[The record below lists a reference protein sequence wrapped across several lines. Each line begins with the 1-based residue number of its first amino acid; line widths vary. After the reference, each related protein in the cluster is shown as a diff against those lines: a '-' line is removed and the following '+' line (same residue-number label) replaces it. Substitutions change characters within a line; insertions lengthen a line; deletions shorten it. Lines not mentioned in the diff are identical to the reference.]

1 MSTDKIL
8 DVDIHSLKTLSNL
21 YILREVHFEL
31 YEKETLCIIGESGSG
46 KSMTGYSIMGLLPDT
61 LRLDGRI
68 RYSKNGA
75 IISDPRRLRGRE
87 VSIIF
92 QEPMTAL
99 NPLFTIG
106 NQLGEMLLDIG
117 RIERKNRIIKALR
130 DVGIRNSERVFHSYP
145 HQLSGG
151 MRQRAL
157 IAMAFLSNPGVII
170 ADEPTTALDVTVAT
184 GILSLLKSLKDERGI
199 SLIFISHDLNIVEK
213 IADRIIVMYGGTIME
228 VGKSSDI
235 LERPA
240 HPYTIALKSLFEER
254 KKGEGRLREIKGYV
268 PSINDMPS
276 GCPFNPRCPFVI
288 DICKRELPPITR
300 IDNSHTVRCFNRQNG

>member
-1 MSTDKIL
+1 MSTDRIL
-8 DVDIHSLKTLSNL
+8 DVDIKSLKTLSDL
-21 YILREVHFEL
+21 YILKDVRFEL
-31 YEKETLCIIGESGSG
+31 YQRETLCLIGESGSG
-46 KSMTGYSIMGLLPDT
+46 KSMTGYCILRLYPDT
-61 LRLDGRI
+61 LKFEGRI
-68 RYSKNGA
+68 RYYKGQEE
-75 IISDPRRLRGRE
+75 IDDPVRLRGKE
-87 VSIIF
+87 ISIIF

-106 NQLGEMLLDIG
+106 NQLGETLLDID
-117 RIERKNRIIKALR
+117 RNERKNRIINALKE
-130 DVGIRNSERVFHSYP
+130 VGIKNPERVIKSYP

-157 IAMAFLSNPGVII
+157 IAMAFLSSPRVII
-170 ADEPTTALDVTVAT
+170 ADEPTTALDVTVAA
-184 GILSLLKSLKDERGI
+184 GILSLLKRLKEERGI

-268 PSINDMPS
+268 PSINDMPP
-276 GCPFNPRCPFVI
+276 GCPFNPRCPFVL

-300 IDNSHTVRCFNRQNG
+300 IDNSHTVRCFNRQDG